1 MNTFAV
7 PNTASGRAFIRHL
20 RAFSVGMNVRVRGRG
35 PRKRL
40 PKYWAPRKYAGSVPL
55 KDAQWLAV
63 YLTERRNNA

>member
-35 PRKRL
+35 PRKSAFPSIGHRASMPGL
-40 PKYWAPRKYAGSVPL
+40 CP
-55 KDAQWLAV
+55 
-63 YLTERRNNA
+63 